1 MQNPAS
7 DFMKFL
13 PLSPVPG
20 PRRRVPAPDAG
31 AGGANA
37 AGGTRDIVV
46 IGAGLSGLTAALHL
60 IGAGH
65 RVTVVESSDHV
76 GGRCATEDVAV
87 PGAGVTVRADTG
99 ATVWTMPQLVESALS
114 AVGKRIADVDPA
126 FAVDRLTPAYHA
138 TFHDGRSI
146 DVYGDASRMAAEITR
161 FAEAGGDDP
170 APRVEGYR
178 RMREWLAEM
187 FASAFPHFMAASFD
201 SPLDM
206 VGDSGTAGD
215 LGQLVQLG
223 AFGSLGRRVEAM
235 LGDELLARVFSFQSL
250 YAGVAPKNARAVYGC
265 IAHMDTTMGVF
276 YPTAS
281 RTGSGIGAIAEVM
294 AEAFVGA
301 GGTLCLS
308 TPVTGL
314 SVGSGRSVT
323 AVRTADGSISCDGIV
338 ATVDLPVVEEWL
350 GEAGAPAKKR
360 VVPTRSSPSAMVS
373 HGAVPVDVT
382 ENWPERHHLI
392 SFGEAWDETFR
403 EISSPRG
410 GSLMSDPSLLVTRPA
425 VTCPDR
431 IVVDADGREWEPVS
445 VLAPCPNLASADV
458 DWDLVGPAHLAEV
471 TAELESRG
479 LTGIAEHWAVGKL
492 DTPATWAGQG
502 MVDGSPFGLAH
513 LFRQTG
519 PFRPRNL
526 SPRLP
531 SNLVLAGSTTVP
543 GVGVPTVM
551 ISGALAADRFTGGAV
566 R

>member
-1 MQNPAS
+1 
-7 DFMKFL
+7 MKFL
-13 PLSPVPG
+13 PLRRCRGHRPCPRPHRRPG
-20 PRRRVPAPDAG
+20 TSSSSGRAG
-31 AGGANA
+31 QADGRA
-37 AGGTRDIVV
+37 
-46 IGAGLSGLTAALHL
+46 HL
-60 IGAGH
+60 LGAGH
-65 RVTVVESSDHV
+65 RVTVVDSADHV

-99 ATVWTMPQLVESALS
+99 ATVWTMPQLVESALA
-114 AVGKRIADVDPA
+114 AVGKRIADVDPD
-126 FAVDRLTPAYHA
+126 FQVRKLSPAYHA

-146 DVYGDASRMAAEITR
+146 DVYGDAARMSAEIRR

-170 APRVEGYR
+170 EPRVAGYLE
-178 RMREWLAEM
+178 MREWLAKM
-187 FASAFPHFMAASFD
+187 FASAYPHFMSASFD

-206 VGDSGTAGD
+206 VGDAGAAGD
-215 LGQLVQLG
+215 LGHLAQLG
-223 AFGSLGRRVEAM
+223 AFGSLGRRVDAL

-250 YAGVAPKNARAVYGC
+250 YAGVAPKKARAVYGC
-265 IAHMDTTMGVF
+265 IAHMDTTMGVY
-276 YPTAS
+276 YPTSS
-281 RTGSGIGAIAEVM
+281 RTGSGMGAM
-294 AEAFVGA
+294 AELMAAAFVGA
-301 GGTLCLS
+301 GGDLRLS

-314 SVGSGRSVT
+314 AVGGRDRGVTVVVVDGGSFPAMARRHGRSRSSRAGFPT
-323 AVRTADGSISCDGIV
+323 LALRLSAVRCRRT
-338 ATVDLPVVEEWL
+338 P
-350 GEAGAPAKKR
+350 
-360 VVPTRSSPSAMVS
+360 PSAMVA
-373 HGAVPVDVT
+373 HGAVPVDVARQ
-382 ENWPERHHLI
+382 WPRRHHLI

-403 EISSPRG
+403 EISAPRG

-458 DWDLVGPAHLAEV
+458 NWDLVGPAHLAEV
-471 TAELESRG
+471 TALLEDRG
-479 LTGIAEHWAVGKL
+479 LTGIAEHWSVGRL
-492 DTPATWAGQG
+492 DTPATWADQG
-502 MVDGSPFGLAH
+502 MIDGSPFGLAH

-531 SNLVLAGSTTVP
+531 ANLVLAGSTTVP

>member
-1 MQNPAS
+1 MQNPAPA
-7 DFMKFL
+7 FMKFL
-13 PLSPVPG
+13 PLSPMPG
-20 PRRRVPAPDAG
+20 PRRRVPAGD
-31 AGGANA
+31 GGRE
-37 AGGTRDIVV
+37 RDIVV
-46 IGAGLSGLTAALHL
+46 IGAGLAGLTAALHL
-60 IGAGH
+60 TGAGH
-65 RVTVVESSDHV
+65 RVTVVDSADHV
-76 GGRCATEDVAV
+76 GGRCATEEVRV
-87 PGAGVTVRADTG
+87 PGADVTVRTDTG

-114 AVGKRIADVDPA
+114 AVGKRISDVDPQ
-126 FAVDRLTPAYHA
+126 FRVERLAPAYHA
-138 TFHDGRSI
+138 MFHDGRAL
-146 DVYGDASRMAAEITR
+146 DVYGDASRMAAEIAR

-170 APRVEGYR
+170 APRVEGYHR
-178 RMREWLAEM
+178 LRKWLAEM
-187 FASAFPHFMAASFD
+187 FASAYPHFMAASFD

-215 LGQLVQLG
+215 LGHLVQLG
-223 AFGSLGRRVEAM
+223 AFGSLGGRVESL
-235 LGDELLARVFSFQSL
+235 LGDELLARVFSFQAL
-250 YAGVAPKNARAVYGC
+250 YAGVAPKSARAVYGC
-265 IAHMDTTMGVF
+265 IAHMDTSMGVF

-281 RTGSGIGAIAEVM
+281 RTGSGMGAVAEVM

-301 GGTLCLS
+301 GGTLRLS

-314 SVGSGRSVT
+314 AVDGRGSGVT
-323 AVRTADGSISCDGIV
+323 AVTCGDESLSCDGIV
-338 ATVDLPVVEEWL
+338 ATVDLPVVEGWL
-350 GEAGAPAKKR
+350 DDADAPAKKR
-360 VVPTRSSPSAMVS
+360 IIPTRSSPSAMVA
-373 HGAVPVDVT
+373 HGAAPVEVT
-382 ENWPERHHLI
+382 REWPDRHHLI
-392 SFGEAWDETFR
+392 SFGEAWDDTFR
-403 EISSPRG
+403 QISSPRG

-471 TAELESRG
+471 TAVLEDRG
-479 LTGIAEHWAVGKL
+479 LTGITEHWSVGRL
-492 DTPATWAGQG
+492 DTPATWAEQG
-502 MVDGSPFGLAH
+502 MIDGSPFGLAH

-551 ISGALAADRFTGGAV
+551 LSGALAADRFTGGAV

>member
-1 MQNPAS
+1 
-7 DFMKFL
+7 MKFL

-20 PRRRVPAPDAG
+20 PRRRVPAGD
-31 AGGANA
+31 GGRE
-37 AGGTRDIVV
+37 RDIVV
-46 IGAGLSGLTAALHL
+46 IGAGLAGLTAALHL
-60 IGAGH
+60 TGAGH
-65 RVTVVESSDHV
+65 RVTVVDSADHV
-76 GGRCATEDVAV
+76 GGRCATEEVRV
-87 PGAGVTVRADTG
+87 PGAGVTVRTDTG

-114 AVGKRIADVDPA
+114 AVGKRISDVDPA
-126 FAVDRLTPAYHA
+126 FRVERLAPAYHA
-138 TFHDGRSI
+138 MFHDGRAL
-146 DVYGDASRMAAEITR
+146 DVYGDASRMAAEIAR

-170 APRVEGYR
+170 APRVEGYHR
-178 RMREWLAEM
+178 LREWLAEM
-187 FASAFPHFMAASFD
+187 FASAYPHFMAASFD

-215 LGQLVQLG
+215 LGHLLQLG
-223 AFGSLGRRVEAM
+223 AFGSLGDRVES
-235 LGDELLARVFSFQSL
+235 LLDDELLARVFSFQAL
-250 YAGVAPKNARAVYGC
+250 YAGVAPKSARAVYGC
-265 IAHMDTTMGVF
+265 IAHMDTSMGVF

-281 RTGSGIGAIAEVM
+281 RTGSGMGAIAEVM

-301 GGTLCLS
+301 GGALRLS
-308 TPVTGL
+308 APVKGL
-314 SVGSGRSVT
+314 SVDGRGRGVT
-323 AVRTADGSISCDGIV
+323 AVVCGDESLSCDGIV
-338 ATVDLPVVEEWL
+338 ATVDLPVVEGWL
-350 GEAGAPAKKR
+350 DDAGAPAKKR
-360 VVPTRSSPSAMVS
+360 IIPTRSSPSAMVA
-373 HGAVPVDVT
+373 HGAAPVEVT
-382 ENWPERHHLI
+382 RQWPDRHHLI
-392 SFGEAWDETFR
+392 SFGEAWDDTFR
-403 EISSPRG
+403 QISSPRG

-431 IVVDADGREWEPVS
+431 VVVDAEGREWEPVS

-471 TAELESRG
+471 TAVLEDRG
-479 LTGIAEHWAVGKL
+479 LTGISERWSVGRL

-502 MVDGSPFGLAH
+502 MIDGSPFGLAH

-551 ISGALAADRFTGGAV
+551 LSGALAADRFTGGAV

>member
-1 MQNPAS
+1 MQNPAPA
-7 DFMKFL
+7 FMKFL

-20 PRRRVPAPDAG
+20 PRRRVPAGD
-31 AGGANA
+31 GGRE
-37 AGGTRDIVV
+37 RDIVV
-46 IGAGLSGLTAALHL
+46 IGAGLAGLTAALHL
-60 IGAGH
+60 TGAGH
-65 RVTVVESSDHV
+65 RVTVVDSADHV
-76 GGRCATEDVAV
+76 GGRCATEEVRV
-87 PGAGVTVRADTG
+87 PGAGVTVRTDTG

-114 AVGKRIADVDPA
+114 AVGKRISDVDPA
-126 FAVDRLTPAYHA
+126 FRVERLAPAYHA
-138 TFHDGRSI
+138 MFHDGRAL

-170 APRVEGYR
+170 APRVEGYHR
-178 RMREWLAEM
+178 LREWLAEM
-187 FASAFPHFMAASFD
+187 FASAYPHFMAASFD

-215 LGQLVQLG
+215 LGHLLQLG
-223 AFGSLGRRVEAM
+223 AFGSLGGRVES
-235 LGDELLARVFSFQSL
+235 LLDDELLARVFSFQAL
-250 YAGVAPKNARAVYGC
+250 YAGVAPKSARAVYGC
-265 IAHMDTTMGVF
+265 IAHMDTSMGVF

-281 RTGSGIGAIAEVM
+281 RTGSGMGAIAEVM

-301 GGTLCLS
+301 GGTLRLS
-308 TPVTGL
+308 APVTGL
-314 SVGSGRSVT
+314 SVDGRGRGVT
-323 AVRTADGSISCDGIV
+323 AVVCGDESLSCDGIV
-338 ATVDLPVVEEWL
+338 ATVDLPVVEGWL
-350 GEAGAPAKKR
+350 DDAGAPAKKR
-360 VVPTRSSPSAMVS
+360 IIPTRSSPSAMVA
-373 HGAVPVDVT
+373 HGAAPVEVT
-382 ENWPERHHLI
+382 RKWPDRHHLI
-392 SFGEAWDETFR
+392 SFGEAWDDTFR
-403 EISSPRG
+403 QISSPRG

-431 IVVDADGREWEPVS
+431 VVVDAEGREWEPVS

-471 TAELESRG
+471 TAVLEDRG
-479 LTGIAEHWAVGKL
+479 LTGISERWSVGRL
-492 DTPATWAGQG
+492 DTPATWAEQG
-502 MVDGSPFGLAH
+502 MIDGSPFGLAH

-551 ISGALAADRFTGGAV
+551 LSGALAADRFTGGAV

>member
-7 DFMKFL
+7 DILKFL

-20 PRRRVPAPDAG
+20 PRRRVPAGD
-31 AGGANA
+31 GG
-37 AGGTRDIVV
+37 RPLDIVV

-60 IGAGH
+60 TGAGH
-65 RVTVVESSDHV
+65 RVTVVDSADHV
-76 GGRCATEDVAV
+76 GGRCATEDVEV

-114 AVGKRIADVDPA
+114 AVGKRISDVDPD
-126 FAVDRLTPAYHA
+126 FRVERLSPAYHA
-138 TFHDGRSI
+138 MFHDGRSI
-146 DVYGDASRMAAEITR
+146 DVHGDAARMAAEIAR

-170 APRVEGYR
+170 VPRVEGYR

-187 FASAFPHFMAASFD
+187 FASAYPHFMAASFD

-206 VGDSGTAGD
+206 IGDAGAAGD
-215 LGQLVQLG
+215 LGHLAQLG

-250 YAGVAPKNARAVYGC
+250 YAGVAPKDARAVYGC
-265 IAHMDTTMGVF
+265 IAHMDTTMGVY
-276 YPTAS
+276 YPTSS
-281 RTGSGIGAIAEVM
+281 RTGSGAGAIAEIM
-294 AEAFVGA
+294 AEAFVAA
-301 GGTLCLS
+301 GGTLRLS

-314 SVGSGRSVT
+314 AVGADRTVT
-323 AVRTADGSISCDGIV
+323 SVRTTDGPLTCDGIV
-338 ATVDLPVVEEWL
+338 ATVDLPVVEGWL
-350 GEAGAPAKKR
+350 DDAGAPAKR
-360 VVPTRSSPSAMVS
+360 RLVRTRTSPSAMVA
-373 HGAVPVDVT
+373 HGAAPVDVT
-382 ENWPERHHLI
+382 EQWPDRHHLI

-403 EISSPRG
+403 EISSPRS

-431 IVVDADGREWEPVS
+431 ITVDADGREWEPVS

-458 DWDLVGPAHLAEV
+458 DWDVVGPAHLAEV
-471 TAELESRG
+471 VGVLESRG
-479 LTGIAEHWAVGKL
+479 LAGIADHWALGRL
-492 DTPATWAGQG
+492 DTPVTWAEQG
-502 MVDGSPFGLAH
+502 MIDGSPFGLAH

-531 SNLVLAGSTTVP
+531 ANLVLAGSTTVP

-551 ISGALAADRFTGGAV
+551 LSGALAADRFTGGAV

>member
-1 MQNPAS
+1 MQNPAPAI
-7 DFMKFL
+7 MKFL

-20 PRRRVPAPDAG
+20 PRRLVPA
-31 AGGANA
+31 A
-37 AGGTRDIVV
+37 AGGQARDVVV
-46 IGAGLSGLTAALHL
+46 IGAGLAGLTAALHL
-60 IGAGH
+60 LGAGH
-65 RVTVVESSDHV
+65 RVTVVDSADHV

-99 ATVWTMPQLVESALS
+99 ATVWTMPQLVESALA
-114 AVGKRIADVDPA
+114 AVGKRIADVDPD
-126 FAVDRLTPAYHA
+126 FQVRKLSPAYHA

-146 DVYGDASRMAAEITR
+146 DVYGDAARMSAEIRR

-170 APRVEGYR
+170 EPRVAGYLE
-178 RMREWLAEM
+178 MREWLAKM
-187 FASAFPHFMAASFD
+187 FASAYPHFMSASFD

-206 VGDSGTAGD
+206 IGDAGAAGD
-215 LGQLVQLG
+215 LGHLAQLG
-223 AFGSLGRRVEAM
+223 AFGSLGRRVDAL

-250 YAGVAPKNARAVYGC
+250 YAGVAPKKARAVYGC
-265 IAHMDTTMGVF
+265 IAHMDTTMGVY
-276 YPTAS
+276 YPTSS
-281 RTGSGIGAIAEVM
+281 RTGSGMGAM
-294 AEAFVGA
+294 AELMAAAFVEA
-301 GGTLCLS
+301 GGDLRLS

-314 SVGSGRSVT
+314 AVGGRDRGVT
-323 AVRTADGSISCDGIV
+323 AVVVDGGSFPCDGLV
-338 ATVDLPVVEEWL
+338 ATVDLPVVEGWL
-350 GEAGAPAKKR
+350 SDAGAPAKR
-360 VVPTRSSPSAMVS
+360 RAVPTRTSPSAMVA
-373 HGAVPVDVT
+373 HGAVPVDVARQ
-382 ENWPERHHLI
+382 WPRRHHLI

-403 EISSPRG
+403 EISAPRG

-471 TAELESRG
+471 TALLVDRG
-479 LTGIAEHWAVGKL
+479 LTGIAEHWSVGRL
-492 DTPATWAGQG
+492 DTPATWADQG
-502 MVDGSPFGLAH
+502 MIDGSPFGLAH

-531 SNLVLAGSTTVP
+531 ANLVLAGSTTVP

>member
-1 MQNPAS
+1 MQNPAPA
-7 DFMKFL
+7 FMKFL

-20 PRRRVPAPDAG
+20 PRRRVPAGD
-31 AGGANA
+31 GGRE
-37 AGGTRDIVV
+37 RDIVV
-46 IGAGLSGLTAALHL
+46 IGAGLAGLTAALHL
-60 IGAGH
+60 TGAGH
-65 RVTVVESSDHV
+65 RVTVVDSADHV
-76 GGRCATEDVAV
+76 GGRCATEEVRV
-87 PGAGVTVRADTG
+87 PGAGVTVRTDTG

-114 AVGKRIADVDPA
+114 AVGKRISDVDPA
-126 FAVDRLTPAYHA
+126 FRVERLAPAYHA
-138 TFHDGRSI
+138 MFHDGRAL
-146 DVYGDASRMAAEITR
+146 DVYGDASRMAAEIAR

-170 APRVEGYR
+170 APRVEGYHR
-178 RMREWLAEM
+178 LREWLAEM
-187 FASAFPHFMAASFD
+187 FASAYPHFMAASFD

-215 LGQLVQLG
+215 LGHLLQLG
-223 AFGSLGRRVEAM
+223 AFGSLGDRVES
-235 LGDELLARVFSFQSL
+235 LLDDELLARVFSFQAL
-250 YAGVAPKNARAVYGC
+250 YAGVAPKSARAVYGC
-265 IAHMDTTMGVF
+265 IAHMDTSMGVF

-281 RTGSGIGAIAEVM
+281 RTGSGMGAIAEVM

-301 GGTLCLS
+301 GGALRLS
-308 TPVTGL
+308 APVKGL
-314 SVGSGRSVT
+314 SVDGRGRGVT
-323 AVRTADGSISCDGIV
+323 AVVCGDESLSCDGIV
-338 ATVDLPVVEEWL
+338 ATVDLPVVEGWL
-350 GEAGAPAKKR
+350 DDAGAPAKKR
-360 VVPTRSSPSAMVS
+360 IIPTRSSPSAMVA
-373 HGAVPVDVT
+373 HGAAPVEVT
-382 ENWPERHHLI
+382 RQWPDRHHLI
-392 SFGEAWDETFR
+392 SFGEAWDDTFR
-403 EISSPRG
+403 QISSPRG

-431 IVVDADGREWEPVS
+431 VVVDAEGREWEPVS

-471 TAELESRG
+471 TAVLEDRG
-479 LTGIAEHWAVGKL
+479 LTGISERWSVGRL

-502 MVDGSPFGLAH
+502 MIDGSPFGLAH

-551 ISGALAADRFTGGAV
+551 LSGALAADRFTGGAV